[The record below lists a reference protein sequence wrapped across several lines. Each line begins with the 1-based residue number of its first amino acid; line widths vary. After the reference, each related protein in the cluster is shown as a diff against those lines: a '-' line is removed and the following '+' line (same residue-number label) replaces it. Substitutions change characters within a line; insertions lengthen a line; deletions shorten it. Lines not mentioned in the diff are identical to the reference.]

1 MEIYEL
7 NFVMILLGKTEF
19 FADIHQKSM
28 IQVFFFFYASNQ
40 TSICKLISV
49 NKCFCNGIAKGVQ
62 IKLCFM
68 IIYKI
73 AKT

>member
-28 IQVFFFFYASNQ
+28 IQVFFFFMH
-40 TSICKLISV
+40 
-49 NKCFCNGIAKGVQ
+49 Q
-62 IKLCFM
+62 IKLQSVN
-68 IIYKI
+68 
-73 AKT
+73 

>member
-28 IQVFFFFYASNQ
+28 IQVFFFF
-40 TSICKLISV
+40 
-49 NKCFCNGIAKGVQ
+49 FMHQ
-62 IKLCFM
+62 IKLQSVN
-68 IIYKI
+68 
-73 AKT
+73 